1 MLRKTQFAIGVI
13 LIHLGVIA
21 VHGRA
26 HSFLHISLTRPQQIF
41 VFAVILAGPLLAGI
55 ILLFKAR
62 RAGALLLL
70 LSMAGSL
77 VFGVY
82 NHFVASGA
90 DNALHMAPG
99 PSVAVFQATSIL
111 LFLVEAFGCW
121 IGLAILRARTDWQN
135 K

>member
-1 MLRKTQFAIGVI
+1 MHRKTPIALGVI
-13 LIHLGVIA
+13 LAHLAVIA

-41 VFAVILAGPLLAGI
+41 VFAVILVGPLLAGI
-55 ILLFKAR
+55 VLLLKAR

-70 LSMAGSL
+70 FSMAGSL
-77 VFGVY
+77 VFGAY
-82 NHFVASGA
+82 NHFVAGGA

-99 PSVAVFQATSIL
+99 PSVAVFQLTSIL

-121 IGLAILRARTDWQN
+121 IGLAILRATAR
-135 K
+135 